1 MRESSDLISIRRRAE
16 AAVLD
21 MPDGALKLQAF
32 EVILRELLADNR
44 AGLSATEVARPTSA
58 PTPKAPASV
67 RDRILVLRAE
77 GFFVSERGLGEIRDE
92 LRVRGWP
99 YQLTSLSGPLQ
110 SLVQRREL
118 RRAKVSNGKLK
129 SYKYVQP

>member
-1 MRESSDLISIRRRAE
+1 
-16 AAVLD
+16 